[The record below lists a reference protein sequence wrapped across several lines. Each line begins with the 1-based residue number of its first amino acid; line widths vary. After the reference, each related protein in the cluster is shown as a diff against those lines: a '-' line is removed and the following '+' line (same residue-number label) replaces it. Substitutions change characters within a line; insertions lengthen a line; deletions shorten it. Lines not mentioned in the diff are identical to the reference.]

1 MEIIAYIYLTLA
13 AALTAQ
19 AQIDEAFGIPVNDNA
34 VTRHWDEV
42 YKAEDING
50 DTIYYIRYDSAYE
63 SILGQ
68 PDTVRLAPE
77 AEAVKV
83 NPAE

>member
-19 AQIDEAFGIPVNDNA
+19 AKIDAAFGIPVNDNA

-50 DTIYYIRYDSAYE
+50 DTIYYIRYDAAYE
-63 SILGQ
+63 AILGQ